1 VVHVAWTSRL
11 HLPASLGSTGITR
24 LRRYYG
30 RSDSCA
36 GGLGRPSANRP
47 GWPRAGL
54 PAYVE
59 NLLTLPSPTT
69 PGPPDCRVWVFL
81 ALGLHRMLG
90 RHPPLAVIPLPSSRA
105 SLGLRLSLAG
115 SPRPQAESSSLTLRT
130 SHSPP
135 VAPHPASRRR
145 SYLRLREAK
154 PPLDGD
160 LHPAYSQPSQA
171 HECGGVRRFGFFFGF
186 CFDRGRED
194 RLSSIPPPSEPD
206 RRISRI
212 RLSR

>member
-1 VVHVAWTSRL
+1 A
-11 HLPASLGSTGITR
+11 
-24 LRRYYG
+24 
-30 RSDSCA
+30 
-36 GGLGRPSANRP
+36 
-47 GWPRAGL
+47 
-54 PAYVE
+54 
-59 NLLTLPSPTT
+59 
-69 PGPPDCRVWVFL
+69 PPDCRVWVFL

-90 RHPPLAVIPLPSSRA
+90 RHPPLAVIPLPRSLA

-171 HECGGVRRFGFFFGF
+171 HECGGVRRFGFFLDFFLGSAATHSTLRTMHKRIQSGESRRTPNKK
-186 CFDRGRED
+186 CANAGAES
-194 RLSSIPPPSEPD
+194 LL
-206 RRISRI
+206 RISWNTSVQERNWD
-212 RLSR
+212 